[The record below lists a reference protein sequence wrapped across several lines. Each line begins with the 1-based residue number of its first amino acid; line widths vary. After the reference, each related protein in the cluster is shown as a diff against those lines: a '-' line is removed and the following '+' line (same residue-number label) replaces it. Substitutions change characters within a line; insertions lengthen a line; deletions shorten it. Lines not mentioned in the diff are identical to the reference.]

1 MLKIQQNLGVR
12 NMLILKFK
20 LKIMSKTLLTKE
32 GIEKLQAEI
41 NHLKNVEVKEC
52 IEAIAEARDKGNLSE
67 NAEYDAAKEK
77 YETVNNRIQKLT
89 EILTN
94 SVVINQESVNAD
106 SVQILTTVLLKNK
119 KLNKEVSY
127 TIVSHIEMNIKEGK
141 ISVNSPVAQA
151 LIGKVI
157 GDTVNV
163 KTPNGELELE
173 VLNISI

>member
-1 MLKIQQNLGVR
+1 
-12 NMLILKFK
+12 
-20 LKIMSKTLLTKE
+20 MSKTLLTKE

-52 IEAIAEARDKGNLSE
+52 IEAIAEARDKGDLSE

-77 YETVNNRIQKLT
+77 YESVNARIQKLT

-94 SVVINQESVNAD
+94 SVVINQEAVNTD
-106 SVQILTTVLLKNK
+106 SVQILTTVALKNL

-127 TIVSHIEMNIKEGK
+127 TIVPHIETNIKEGK

-151 LIGKVI
+151 LIGRII
-157 GDTVNV
+157 GDTVKV
-163 KTPNGELELE
+163 STPNGEIELE
-173 VLNISI
+173 ILNISI

>member
-1 MLKIQQNLGVR
+1 
-12 NMLILKFK
+12 
-20 LKIMSKTLLTKE
+20 MSKTLLTKE

-41 NHLKNVEVKEC
+41 NHLKNIEVREC
-52 IEAIAEARDKGNLSE
+52 IEAIAEARDKGDLSE

-94 SVVINQESVNAD
+94 SVVINQESVNTD

-119 KLNKEVSY
+119 KLNKEISY
-127 TIVSHIEMNIKEGK
+127 TIVSHIETNIKEGK

-163 KTPNGELELE
+163 KTPNGDIELE